1 LAFLLGASLLG
12 GVILAE
18 PIVWLLFERGEFT
31 RVETLETVKVLQM
44 YMVGLMPYGF
54 AKLFS
59 MFLYASNR
67 HLKAAKIA
75 TTALVVNMLFSLI
88 LMQYMGAMG
97 LALAGSIGGIT
108 LFILTVREVGTDI
121 FNILR
126 AKYTIYFSIFL
137 GTFGYLL
144 YYIANS
150 YITLN
155 NLQDFKPQYPSG
167 LKNKGKLSIYT

>member
-1 LAFLLGASLLG
+1 M
-12 GVILAE
+12 
-18 PIVWLLFERGEFT
+18 WLLFERGEFK

-44 YMVGLMPYGF
+44 YMVGLMPIWVCTTIF
-54 AKLFS
+54 DV
-59 MFLYASNR
+59 LYASNR

-121 FNILR
+121 FFNILR
-126 AKYTIYFSIFL
+126 SKYTIYFSIFL
-137 GTFGYLL
+137 VTFGYLL

-150 YITLN
+150 YIPLN
-155 NLQDFKPQYPSG
+155 
-167 LKNKGKLSIYT
+167 

>member
-1 LAFLLGASLLG
+1 M
-12 GVILAE
+12 AE

-121 FNILR
+121 FFNILR
-126 AKYTIYFSIFL
+126 SKYTIYFSIFL
-137 GTFGYLL
+137 VTFGYLL
-144 YYIANS
+144 YILRD
-150 YITLN
+150 IL
-155 NLQDFKPQYPSG
+155 
-167 LKNKGKLSIYT
+167 

>member
-1 LAFLLGASLLG
+1 M
-12 GVILAE
+12 
-18 PIVWLLFERGEFT
+18 WLLFERGEFT
-31 RVETLETVKVLQM
+31 RVETLKTVKVLQM

-121 FNILR
+121 FFNILR
-126 AKYTIYFSIFL
+126 SKYTIYFSIFL
-137 GTFGYLL
+137 VTFGYLL

-155 NLQDFKPQYPSG
+155 
-167 LKNKGKLSIYT
+167 

>member
-1 LAFLLGASLLG
+1 
-12 GVILAE
+12 LAE

-121 FNILR
+121 FFNILR
-126 AKYTIYFSIFL
+126 SKYTIYFSIFL
-137 GTFGYLL
+137 VTFGYLL
-144 YYIANS
+144 YILRD
-150 YITLN
+150 IL
-155 NLQDFKPQYPSG
+155 
-167 LKNKGKLSIYT
+167 